1 MEWLGMKKVKKKK
14 KWKRNQ
20 HFPNYSILKKKRKE
34 NSLET
39 KLKLFG
45 LE

>member
-14 KWKRNQ
+14 KMEKEST
-20 HFPNYSILKKKRKE
+20 FPKLFNVKKKK
-34 NSLET
+34 T